1 MSVVVRQQSNSNPA
15 SLVPNGVFPAVLTG
29 IKQFDNAYGHRVGFE
44 FSLVGGDYDGM
55 KVMRSTSP
63 NLSAQSKLA
72 QVLHGLL
79 GRGLEGQELMQGVDL
94 EELVGTECNVLVV
107 QSRSKSGHVYA
118 NVEQVFI

>member
-15 SLVPNGVFPAVLTG
+15 ALVPNGVFPAVLTG

-107 QSRSKSGHVYA
+107 QSKSKSGQVYS
-118 NVEQVFI
+118 NVEQVFK